1 MDEEHFIHVTIKIH
15 VYEDD
20 KEERKKINRRLHFR
34 RVAIFDDRLMII
46 SHKLCICFIRNNIY
60 VEGKEALKAY
70 LDNAEQQS
78 DEQQG
83 VQAIFYL
90 EYSTRQRPQI

>member
-1 MDEEHFIHVTIKIH
+1 
-15 VYEDD
+15 
-20 KEERKKINRRLHFR
+20 
-34 RVAIFDDRLMII
+34 MII
-46 SHKLCICFIRNNIY
+46 SHKLCICFTRNNTH

-70 LDNAEQQS
+70 LDDAEQQS